1 MLNKKNLV
9 CWLSPIIFGLIV
21 LLIPGSGWGE
31 AKSNGNIPGIG
42 LASKNQLL
50 DLELFRKLAQKVNP
64 AVVNIQSLQKKHF
77 FYGDFHFGM
86 EGTPRFPLA
95 EYFIEQ
101 SSGSGF
107 IIDDKGYILTSAHV
121 VAGSDQVQVRLF
133 DGTLVKGI
141 LVGMDPLTDIAL
153 IKINSQN
160 STAFIPFGSSEKI
173 QPGDWVVAIGSPFG
187 LDQTVT
193 VGIVSAKGRSLR
205 RSPYDN
211 FIQID
216 AAINPGN
223 SGGPL
228 INSNG
233 EVVGINASIIAES
246 QGIGFAL
253 PIDLVKQF
261 IPQLKER
268 GRIVRS
274 WLGLTV
280 RDVNI
285 EIKEYFALETI
296 KGGSLVLTVA
306 SRSPAEKFGIKP
318 NDIVVKFNNQLIK
331 SSHELPR
338 MIAHTS
344 AGEWVP
350 IKIFRD
356 KKFIHIE
363 VILEEIPEK
372 GLVK

>member
-1 MLNKKNLV
+1 
-9 CWLSPIIFGLIV
+9 V
-21 LLIPGSGWGE
+21 L
-31 AKSNGNIPGIG
+31 
-42 LASKNQLL
+42 
-50 DLELFRKLAQKVNP
+50 
-64 AVVNIQSLQKKHF
+64 
-77 FYGDFHFGM
+77 
-86 EGTPRFPLA
+86 
-95 EYFIEQ
+95 
-101 SSGSGF
+101 
-107 IIDDKGYILTSAHV
+107 
-121 VAGSDQVQVRLF
+121 
-133 DGTLVKGI
+133 
-141 LVGMDPLTDIAL
+141 
-153 IKINSQN
+153 
-160 STAFIPFGSSEKI
+160 
-173 QPGDWVVAIGSPFG
+173 AIGSPFG
-187 LDQTVT
+187 LNQTVT
-193 VGIVSAKGRSLR
+193 VGIVSAKGRSLG

-228 INSNG
+228 TNSNG
-233 EVVGINASIIAES
+233 EVVGITAAIIAEG
-246 QGIGFAL
+246 QGIGFAV

-261 IPQLKER
+261 IPQLKEK

-274 WLGLTV
+274 WLGLVV

-285 EIKEYFALETI
+285 EIKEYFGLGTI

-306 SRSPAEKFGIKP
+306 PRSPAEKFGIQP
-318 NDIVVKFNNQLIK
+318 NDVVVEFNHQLIK

-344 AGEWVP
+344 AGGLVP

-356 KKFIHIE
+356 NKFINLE